1 MLVNKFYLMI
11 SVKVIKIL
19 FIVLIYNLKSVDI
32 SNISNFEWLIKF
44 VSC

>member
-19 FIVLIYNLKSVDI
+19 FIILKYNLKSVDI

>member
-32 SNISNFEWLIKF
+32 SIISNFEWLIKF